1 MEGINGIIAFIKVVD
16 KKKAYSSY
24 VWLLLAVEN
33 SSTAPRMSSKG
44 TAGVTSGRTA
54 GVKKKNRQKSEEKP
68 KMRSNLCHVTIAD
81 RERGTSHVPP
91 LAYVTH
97 RHG

>member
-54 GVKKKNRQKSEEKP
+54 GVKKKTGKKARKSP
-68 KMRSNLCHVTIAD
+68 R
-81 RERGTSHVPP
+81 
-91 LAYVTH
+91 
-97 RHG
+97 